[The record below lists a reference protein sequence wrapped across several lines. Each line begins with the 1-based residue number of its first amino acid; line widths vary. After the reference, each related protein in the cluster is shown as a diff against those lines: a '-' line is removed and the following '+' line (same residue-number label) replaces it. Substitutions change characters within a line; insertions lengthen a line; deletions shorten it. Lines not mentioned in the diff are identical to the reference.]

1 MLRFNDDGT
10 FSDVVLDDAGGFGQ
24 LNRPEGVVFGPDGNL
39 YVTSFRAAPGDKD
52 GVRVYDP
59 STGDFLRQIDYYD
72 DPVND
77 LRVSAQAILF
87 GPDGKLYAPMLQTG
101 EVRAYDVSTGDYTTL
116 VAAGTDLINP
126 FFITFGSTN
135 PSTLAYEG
143 SGAGLSAVAIAIPEP
158 STVAMVA
165 FALVGLV
172 GSARARRPHAR

>member
-1 MLRFNDDGT
+1 LRFNADGS
-10 FSDVVLDDAGGFGQ
+10 FSDVLLEDAGGFGQ

-59 STGDFLRQIDYYD
+59 STGDFIRQIDYYD

-101 EVRAYDVSTGDYTTL
+101 EVRAYDVSTDDYTTF
-116 VAAGTDLINP
+116 VAAGTHLINP
-126 FFITFGSTN
+126 FFMTFGSTN

-143 SGAGLSAVAIAIPEP
+143 AGAGLSVEAIAIPEP
-158 STVAMVA
+158 ATVVIAVV
-165 FALVGLV
+165 ALVGLI
-172 GSARARRPHAR
+172 GGARSRGRYRR